1 MTTPAEYRRLFL
13 QTDDQQTGDFQK
25 AMEAHQAKAAAV
37 RDNANAAIARI
48 SARKDL
54 TLEAKRTAAARVY
67 KPATEQIRAMLDQHI
82 AKVSAHKQQLARK
95 AFGYDNAADPATA
108 MARRQARQQAA
119 AVTDPEEAERLIRD
133 ANFSGDRELARAVA
147 AASFER
153 GWHSVVDVWNED
165 GSNDAF
171 MRHVVDLVQMPDTN
185 DPAWRMQTAVNY
197 SGPMPGILDGLKDHE
212 ISRAAA
218 ADLDVY
224 GDGPEAA

>member
-13 QTDDQQTGDFQK
+13 QSDAQQTGDFQK
-25 AMEAHQAKAAAV
+25 AMDAHQAKAAAV
-37 RDNANAAIARI
+37 RENASNAIERI

-54 TLEAKRTAAARVY
+54 TLEAKRAAAARIY
-67 KPATEQIRAMLDQHI
+67 KPASEQIRAMLDQHI
-82 AKVSAHKQQLARK
+82 AKVSQHKQQLARK

-147 AASFER
+147 ATSFER
-153 GWHSVVDVWNED
+153 GWHNIVDVWNED
-165 GSNDAF
+165 GSNNQF
-171 MRHVVDLVQMPDTN
+171 MKHVVELVQMPDTN
-185 DPAWRMQTAVNY
+185 DAAWRMRTAANY
-197 SGPMPGILDGLKDHE
+197 AGPLPGVLDGLKDHE

-218 ADLDVY
+218 ADLHVY